1 MQWWNEFVS
10 WLNSTEGQRV
20 VTTAIL
26 PFVAILVAGILAALI
41 ARSFSKRVLA
51 FQDREM
57 KASAITALIGAGRKA
72 TSWGSLGGE
81 EKQRVDNQLNEADIR
96 VRLLPMNGASAA
108 ADWAAHE
115 LAAMKKNSSNYSFQ
129 AEQTFVDYRNR
140 LLEWQDKPKRAR
152 KLFAFDLEQ
161 WRTDEETAAK
171 AQAEKQQQRSSKP
184 STESPR
190 TASLAPLAP
199 AALGSATSTTTPA
212 FTAPATP
219 AAEPVVVP
227 TSTTSRDD
235 VSTPSASE
243 ARNADDS
250 QSDVPAAA
258 STPDSQNSDEYE
270 APRPFGYPTR
280 TTAPA
285 EPTVVASEDTPTTTP
300 AAQDTDEDTVTAVHD
315 IYAPPI
321 NAGTVRQR
329 TDPDPTF
336 DDQVSR

>member
-1 MQWWNEFVS
+1 MQWWNEFLT
-10 WLNSTEGQRV
+10 WLDSTEGQRV

-26 PFVAILVAGILAALI
+26 PFLAILAAGVLAALI

-171 AQAEKQQQRSSKP
+171 AQAEKQQQRSSRAA
-184 STESPR
+184 SESSA
-190 TASLAPLAP
+190 TASLTPLAP
-199 AALGSATSTTTPA
+199 AALSSATTSATTPA
-212 FTAPATP
+212 AAVPANPVAEPASAPASVDLRND
-219 AAEPVVVP
+219 EHN
-227 TSTTSRDD
+227 DG
-235 VSTPSASE
+235 ASE
-243 ARNADDS
+243 DRNADDI
-250 QSDVPAAA
+250 QPAPSPA
-258 STPDSQNSDEYE
+258 SGAPEDQNSDEYE

-280 TTAPA
+280 TTPTA
-285 EPTVVASEDTPTTTP
+285 EPTDAPSENST
-300 AAQDTDEDTVTAVHD
+300 QDTDEDTVTAVHD

-336 DDQVSR
+336 DDQISR

>member
-1 MQWWNEFVS
+1 MQWWNEFLT

-26 PFVAILVAGILAALI
+26 PFLAILVAGVLAALI

-81 EKQRVDNQLNEADIR
+81 EKQRVENQLNEADIR
-96 VRLLPMNGASAA
+96 VRLLPMNGSSAA

-140 LLEWQDKPKRAR
+140 LLEWQNKPKRAR

-161 WRTDEETAAK
+161 WRTDEEAAAK
-171 AQAEKQQQRSSKP
+171 ATAEKQQQRAAKSTPDTSATTPLSSI
-184 STESPR
+184 
-190 TASLAPLAP
+190 TAPALAP
-199 AALGSATSTTTPA
+199 AAA
-212 FTAPATP
+212 APVTP

-227 TSTTSRDD
+227 ASITPRDNSTVDAATDD
-235 VSTPSASE
+235 SSVAPSFETPSTEKSSE
-243 ARNADDS
+243 LGA
-250 QSDVPAAA
+250 
-258 STPDSQNSDEYE
+258 SQNNDEYE

-280 TTAPA
+280 TAAVVEPDATPSDDAP
-285 EPTVVASEDTPTTTP
+285 VSH
-300 AAQDTDEDTVTAVHD
+300 DTDEDTVTAVHD
-315 IYAPPI
+315 VYAPPV

-336 DDQVSR
+336 DDQNSR

>member
-1 MQWWNEFVS
+1 MQWWNEFLT
-10 WLNSTEGQRV
+10 WLDSTDGQRV

-26 PFVAILVAGILAALI
+26 PFLAILVAGVLAALI

-81 EKQRVDNQLNEADIR
+81 EKQRVENQLNEADIR
-96 VRLLPMNGASAA
+96 VRLLPMNGSSAA

-140 LLEWQDKPKRAR
+140 LLEWQNKPKRAR

-161 WRTDEETAAK
+161 WRTDEEAAAK
-171 AQAEKQQQRSSKP
+171 ASAEKQQQRAAKSATDTSATTPLSSIG
-184 STESPR
+184 SPALAPASAAPAVEPVALP
-190 TASLAPLAP
+190 ASLA
-199 AALGSATSTTTPA
+199 SREDSTPEPTVDDTPVETPA
-212 FTAPATP
+212 SPSTVAQT
-219 AAEPVVVP
+219 
-227 TSTTSRDD
+227 TDTTSRDRD
-235 VSTPSASE
+235 
-243 ARNADDS
+243 N
-250 QSDVPAAA
+250 
-258 STPDSQNSDEYE
+258 DEYE

-280 TTAPA
+280 TTAVV
-285 EPTVVASEDTPTTTP
+285 EPEAPSSDSTTP
-300 AAQDTDEDTVTAVHD
+300 HDTDDDTVTAVHD
-315 IYAPPI
+315 IYAPPV

-329 TDPDPTF
+329 TDPDTTF
-336 DDQVSR
+336 DDQNSR